1 MDISAPET
9 NLIISWWLEAS
20 RQLRSFQDEVAS
32 KPPSLQTLHQA
43 SWLGLRARTDP
54 NLLKSPAWK
63 EVFSSL
69 PTERPS
75 PDICELE
82 ANALAPEL
90 MKQCEACQRAF
101 DAHLLAFVSTDELP
115 GLEDPYPVIQTVDR
129 IDELARAAVGVSWL
143 IDGDQPVE
151 ATQARHALE
160 QVERFLQRVSNRAD
174 CLAVAQERLEAMIS
188 TISEHV
194 LSSDAYVSM
203 RQSELIGELS
213 LHDQAVRRSA
223 LWLKNAS
230 GRVYWVIRNYEER

>member
-9 NLIISWWLEAS
+9 NLIISWWLDAS
-20 RQLRSFQDEVAS
+20 AQLESFQDSVGS

-82 ANALAPEL
+82 ANALVPEL
-90 MKQCEACQRAF
+90 MKEYEACQRAF
-101 DAHLLAFVSTDELP
+101 DAHLQAFVSTDELP
-115 GLEDPYPVIQTVDR
+115 GLEDPDPVIQTVDR
-129 IDELARAAVGVSWL
+129 IDALARAAVGVSWL

-151 ATQARHALE
+151 AIEVRQVLE
-160 QVERFLQRVSNRAD
+160 QIERFLQRVGVYAD

-188 TISEHV
+188 TISESV

-203 RQSELIGELS
+203 RQSELIGQLPMHE
-213 LHDQAVRRSA
+213 QAVRRSA
-223 LWLKNAS
+223 LWLTNAA
-230 GRVYWVIRNYEER
+230 GRVYWAIRNYEEG